1 MNPKYTDA
9 ALANFPIPEYAE
21 PKTKLEETLFPLLR
35 KVYRE
40 GVQKGYNLH
49 AEEVTQA
56 ALAEAFKR
64 GAEAMA
70 DQVSEDYLNGRDVRP
85 AFENPYDSDQL

>member
-1 MNPKYTDA
+1 MTRKYSDA
-9 ALANFPIPEYAE
+9 ILANYPIPEYAE

-40 GVQKGYNLH
+40 GVQKGYDLQT
-49 AEEVTQA
+49 EEATQA

-70 DQVSEDYLNGRDVRP
+70 DQVSEDYLNGRDIRP
-85 AFENPYDSDQL
+85 AFENPYESDEL